1 MGPVVAEYYTLTSAK
16 NTKGETMKLILGF
29 AIAIIFLASC
39 AAQYQPG
46 EQYGSLG
53 DGNTP
58 LRPRVQNQTEELG
71 QVNWGRDLDDA
82 KAMAAESG
90 KPILVLFQEVPG

>member
-1 MGPVVAEYYTLTSAK
+1 
-16 NTKGETMKLILGF
+16 MKRILGF

-39 AAQYQPG
+39 AAQHQTG
-46 EQYGSLG
+46 DQFGSLAETG
-53 DGNTP
+53 GSSP
-58 LRPRVQNQTEELG
+58 ERPRVKNQAEELG

-82 KAMAAESG
+82 KAKSAETG

>member
-1 MGPVVAEYYTLTSAK
+1 
-16 NTKGETMKLILGF
+16 MKRIIGF

-39 AAQYQPG
+39 AAQHQTG
-46 EQYGSLG
+46 EQYGSLADSG
-53 DGNTP
+53 TSAP
-58 LRPRVQNQTEELG
+58 ERPRVKNQAEELG

-82 KAMAAESG
+82 KAKSAETG